1 MEKLKFSTTINAPK
15 EKVWKSLWEDTN
27 YREWT
32 TPFCEGS
39 YAETDNWKVGS
50 KVLFLGPGGS
60 GGMVSKVAANRP
72 NEYMSF
78 EHLGEVKAGVEDTT
92 SDAVKVWAGAHENYT
107 LTEKNGATEILVE
120 LDMAETHKEYFE
132 KTWPLALE
140 KLKELSE
147 KN

>member
-15 EKVWKSLWEDTN
+15 EKVWKALWEDAN

-32 TPFCEGS
+32 RPFCEGS
-39 YAETDNWKVGS
+39 YAETDDWKVGS
-50 KVLFLGPGGS
+50 KVLFLAPGGS
-60 GGMVSKVAANRP
+60 GMVSRVAVNRP

-78 EHLGEVKAGVEDTT
+78 EHLGEVKEGVEDTT
-92 SDAVKVWAGAHENYT
+92 SAAVKAWAGAHENYM
-107 LTEKNGATEILVE
+107 LAEKNGATEVSVE
-120 LDMAETHKEYFE
+120 LEMTEAHKEYFE

-140 KLKELSE
+140 KLKALAE